1 MVAEKLLGDDKIT
14 ACIKQICLLG
24 VICKVSNRKTLSGET
39 FCFLEKHL
47 LSIFNFCASSNI
59 LFSYE
64 LLISPQPTFLEMY
77 CYFPVI
83 LFFNFVQVIPVTVVT
98 LL

>member
-1 MVAEKLLGDDKIT
+1 M
-14 ACIKQICLLG
+14 
-24 VICKVSNRKTLSGET
+24 
-39 FCFLEKHL
+39 